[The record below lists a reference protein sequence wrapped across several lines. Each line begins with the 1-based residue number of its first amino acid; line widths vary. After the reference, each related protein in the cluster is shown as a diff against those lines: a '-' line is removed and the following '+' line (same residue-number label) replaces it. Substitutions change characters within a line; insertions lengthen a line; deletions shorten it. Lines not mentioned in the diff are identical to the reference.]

1 MEYNEIRLTESVK
14 PNGTGG
20 ITMNEQFYELPE
32 EKQMRIINAA
42 LEVFA
47 KNEYKRAVTDDIAAK
62 AGISKGLLF
71 YYFHNKKS
79 LYQFLYNYAAEL
91 VKNAVMDQH
100 YEEKTDFFEMI
111 EYAADVKVRLLKKT
125 PYLMEFAMRA
135 FYAMQGDQTGELQLA
150 LQYDT
155 EQLYLE
161 YFNNI
166 DYSAFRDDVDPK
178 RIYQMITWMTEGY
191 MLEKKLQDSF
201 TEADID
207 AIMEECRKW
216 IVMMKRVAYKE
227 EFL

>member
-1 MEYNEIRLTESVK
+1 
-14 PNGTGG
+14 
-20 ITMNEQFYELPE
+20 MNEQFYELPE

-47 KNEYKRAVTDDIAAK
+47 KNEYKRAVTDDIAVK

-79 LYQFLYNYAAEL
+79 LYQFLYNYAGEL
-91 VKNAVMDQH
+91 IKKAVMDQH
-100 YEEKTDFFEMI
+100 YEEMTDFFELI
-111 EYAADVKVRLLKKT
+111 EYAANVKVRFLKKA
-125 PYLMEFAMRA
+125 PYLMEFVMRA
-135 FYAMQGDQTGELQLA
+135 FYAMQGDQTGELHLA

-161 YFNNI
+161 YFKNI
-166 DYSAFRDDVDPK
+166 DFSAFRNDVNPK
-178 RIYQMITWMTEGY
+178 DIYQMITWMADGY
-191 MLEKKLQDSF
+191 MHEKKLQDSF

-207 AIMEECRKW
+207 AMIKEYHRW
-216 IVMMKRVAYKE
+216 ILMLKRVAYKE